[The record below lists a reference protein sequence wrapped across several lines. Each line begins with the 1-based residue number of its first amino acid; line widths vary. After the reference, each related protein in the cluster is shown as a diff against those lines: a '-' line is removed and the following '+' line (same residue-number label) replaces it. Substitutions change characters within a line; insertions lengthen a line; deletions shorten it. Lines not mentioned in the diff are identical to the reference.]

1 MPSQHN
7 LDERRRT
14 KVCDCLSYRIVKAN
28 VDIRLTDKDEECVP
42 ELPADVDPVMMVGD
56 DREGL
61 SPIEGPSSEAKMA
74 ARPRRK
80 LSRAGNRKK
89 G

>member
-1 MPSQHN
+1 MI
-7 LDERRRT
+7 
-14 KVCDCLSYRIVKAN
+14 VCLIASFKAN
-28 VDIRLTDKDEECVP
+28 VGIRLTDKDEECVP
-42 ELPADVDPVMMVGD
+42 ELPADHVDPVTMVGD

-61 SPIEGPSSEAKMA
+61 SPVEGPSSEIKMA

-80 LSRAGNRKK
+80 LSRAGNRRK